1 MIIIMNLD
9 LDITNYKINDL
20 EKFFKLPSNY
30 TDSIV
35 IEKEERKR
43 SQILKSDEIPQEN
56 KDEIVEFLKKA
67 KNLLIKNKKEEP
79 IITREITPIVHT
91 KQEEFI
97 PSKLNPLEKKITT
110 KTLCIDTLFRDNYE
124 KTKSTDYIYKL
135 PVYINNVVSI
145 QLTSFEFP
153 NMIDSFST
161 ENNSNSFEIEL
172 FNINTGE
179 YDVNQHVI
187 YSDASYTILIPDGSY
202 MSDTFQTMI
211 NNLLQNIDGIGLKFL
226 KVEIN
231 EQTNTIIRANDSNI
245 DTVGFFPYDPT
256 DNFYSP
262 NFYFIIN
269 FAIKNKP
276 LYKSAGWML
285 GFRNES
291 YTITKNNIYTNLID
305 VIPAITYKGYL
316 ISESSYGSTLD
327 NYIFVEIDDYNNNY
341 STNNVIS
348 TNTYSYIG
356 KNVLA
361 RIVLTSGLHTTIT
374 DNASDCILK
383 KREYFGPIKLEKFRI
398 RILNRFGDVIQI
410 KQNDYSFVL
419 ELKQL
424 Y

>member
-1 MIIIMNLD
+1 MNLD
-9 LDITNYKINDL
+9 LDITNYKISDL
-20 EKFFKLPSNY
+20 EKFFKLPANY

-43 SQILKSDEIPQEN
+43 SQIMKSNEIPEEN
-56 KDEIVEFLKKA
+56 KDEIVIFLNKA

-79 IITREITPIVHT
+79 IIKHEITPIVHT

-97 PSKLNPLEKKITT
+97 PSNLNPLEKRTTT
-110 KTLCIDTLFRDNYE
+110 KTLCIDTLFRENYN

-135 PVYINNVVSI
+135 PVYINNIVSI

-153 NMIDSFST
+153 NMIDCFST
-161 ENNSNSFEIEL
+161 ENSTNSFEIGL
-172 FNINTGE
+172 YNVNTGD
-179 YDVNQHVI
+179 YDAEDYPI
-187 YSDASYTILIPDGSY
+187 LTDISYTIIIPDGNY
-202 MSDTFQTMI
+202 MADTFQTMI
-211 NNLLQNIDGIGLKFL
+211 NNLFQNMDGIGLKFL
-226 KVEIN
+226 KVEITQ
-231 EQTNTIIRANDSNI
+231 QTNTIIRVNNSNI
-245 DTVGFFPYDPT
+245 DTIGFFPYDPN

-262 NFYFIIN
+262 DFYFKLN

-276 LYKSAGWML
+276 LYKNAGWML
-285 GFRNES
+285 GFRNET
-291 YTITKNNIYTNLID
+291 YTIIKDNTYTNLID
-305 VIPAITYKGYL
+305 SIPSNIYEGYL

-327 NYIFVEIDDYNNNY
+327 NYIFVEIEDYNNNY

-348 TNTYSYIG
+348 TNTNSYIG

-361 RIVLTSGLHTTIT
+361 RIVLTSGSHTTIT
-374 DNASDCILK
+374 DNAADCIFK

-419 ELKQL
+419 ELKQI